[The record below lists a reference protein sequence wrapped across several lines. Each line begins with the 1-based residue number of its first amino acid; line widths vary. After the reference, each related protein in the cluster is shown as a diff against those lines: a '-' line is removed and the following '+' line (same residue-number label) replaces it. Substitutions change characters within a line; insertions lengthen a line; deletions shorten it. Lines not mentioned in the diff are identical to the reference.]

1 MTKPGTPKELPS
13 RLVGRLSILE
23 CTTCRGS
30 LSQFEGALVCDGC
43 GASFP
48 VRRGKIY
55 FDTPPVHNTAEAGI
69 KERFKWLLGA
79 NYNRVVDL
87 IAPIYPFNAGKII
100 VEHVDPAQNV
110 VVDVGAGAR
119 RVHPDIITLDL
130 FDYET
135 VDIVCSVERL
145 PFAPG
150 SVDGFVSLAVIE
162 HLPDPFAMVESLYR
176 ATRAGGF
183 GIHDVPFLYH
193 FHESPRDFMRF
204 THMGLMLL
212 FKKWKTVKLFNNAG
226 PVSLAL
232 SSGVEIVASLLSFGN
247 GRVKELVYLGL
258 CGLTFPIKFLD
269 WPFINRPM
277 VFSYAPGFCIVVQKS
292 K

>member
-1 MTKPGTPKELPS
+1 MVKPGAPSELPS
-13 RLVGRLSILE
+13 RLVGRLDILE
-23 CTTCRGS
+23 CTKCRGS
-30 LSQFEGALVCDGC
+30 LVHLEGALVCQKCDAAFSIRG
-43 GASFP
+43 
-48 VRRGKIY
+48 GKIY
-55 FDTPPVHNTAEAGI
+55 FDAPPAHETAEAGV
-69 KERFKWLLGA
+69 KERFKKLLGA
-79 NYNRVVDL
+79 KYNLLVDL
-87 IAPIYPFNAGKII
+87 VAPIYPFNARKVIT
-100 VEHVDPAQNV
+100 EHVDPAKNL

-130 FDYET
+130 FDYDT
-135 VDIVCSVERL
+135 VDIVCSVDRL
-145 PFAPG
+145 PFAPN

-212 FKKWKTVKLFNNAG
+212 FKKWKTVRLFNNAG

-232 SSGVEIVASLLSFGN
+232 SSGVEIIASLLSFGN
-247 GRVKELVYLGL
+247 GRVKELIYLGL
-258 CGLTFPIKFLD
+258 CGVTFPIKFLD
-269 WPFINRPM
+269 WPFIDKQA
-277 VFSYAPGFCIVVQKS
+277 VFSYAPGFCIVVEKGE
-292 K
+292 